1 MDETRVKNY
10 VEMVG
15 KETFVTFYEQLADF
29 TQPEQVVAEFIA
41 SELGCTYD
49 NALGFRVKP
58 ARRIIQ
64 AGQSRAA
71 MLLISDSVRLP
82 SHIVES
88 AARIAKSLEGAG
100 NS

>member
-1 MDETRVKNY
+1 MDESRVKSN

-15 KETFVTFYEQLADF
+15 KETFVTFYEHLADLS
-29 TQPEQVVAEFIA
+29 QPEQVVAEFIA

-58 ARRIIQ
+58 ARRIIE

-71 MLLISDSVRLP
+71 MLLISDSARLP
-82 SHIVES
+82 RHIVES
-88 AARIAKSLEGAG
+88 AAKIAKSLEGAG
-100 NS
+100 SP